1 MEENKTVFVT
11 GGSRGIGKEVA
22 LKFAENGYNVVINY
36 VSSKTNVE
44 ELKSEFESKGV
55 KALVMQ
61 ADVTDKE
68 AIDNL
73 VKKAIEEFGS
83 IEVLVNNAGITRD
96 NLLMR
101 MSEEEFDK
109 VIEINLKGTY
119 IVTKSV
125 TKYMMKKRKGSIIN
139 LSSVVGVAGNAGQC
153 NYSASKAGIIGFT
166 KSIAKELASR
176 NIRSNAV
183 APGFIETDMT
193 AVLSDE
199 IKENIHNQIPLKRMG
214 TAKEVANLIYFL
226 GSDESSYITGQVINV
241 DGGITEETKNQ
252 CQECDILTVGS
263 YITKSDNFQ
272 QQIDNLR

>member
-1 MEENKTVFVT
+1 MEDNKTVFVT

-36 VSSKTNVE
+36 VSNKTNVE

-55 KALVMQ
+55 KTLIMQ

-68 AIDNL
+68 AIDEV

-83 IEVLVNNAGITRD
+83 IDVLVNNAGITRD

-119 IVTKSV
+119 IVTKAV

-166 KSIAKELASR
+166 KSVAKELASR

-199 IKENIHNQIPLKRMG
+199 VKENIHNQIPLKRMG
-214 TAKEVANLIYFL
+214 TAREVANLIFFL
-226 GSDESSYITGQVINV
+226 GSDESAYITGQVINV
-241 DGGITEETKNQ
+241 DGGMIM
-252 CQECDILTVGS
+252 
-263 YITKSDNFQ
+263 
-272 QQIDNLR
+272 